1 MNEFEEDMELQEIID
16 WELEREALA
25 WEECEKEEA

>member
-1 MNEFEEDMELQEIID
+1 MNEFEEDMELQEIIN

-25 WEECEKEEA
+25 WEECEEEK